1 MPEAGRVGESLKE
14 LSQRLERLVYIISGT
29 GTMCPPEPGLGPAV
43 SQAALGEVAFRSCF
57 ALLHWSYPLPN
68 PALLDICWGK
78 LGGCRGQCLWEGAS
92 SARGGGDGS
101 RKCATWQIHSQVLP
115 CTTGS

>member
-1 MPEAGRVGESLKE
+1 MTDAGESLKE

-29 GTMCPPEPGLGPAV
+29 TCPLEPGLGAAV
-43 SQAALGEVAFRSCF
+43 SQAALREVAFRSCS
-57 ALLHWSYPLPN
+57 ALLHWGYPLPN
-68 PALLDICWGK
+68 PALLDTCWGK
-78 LGGCRGQCLWEGAS
+78 LGGCRGRFPWEGAS